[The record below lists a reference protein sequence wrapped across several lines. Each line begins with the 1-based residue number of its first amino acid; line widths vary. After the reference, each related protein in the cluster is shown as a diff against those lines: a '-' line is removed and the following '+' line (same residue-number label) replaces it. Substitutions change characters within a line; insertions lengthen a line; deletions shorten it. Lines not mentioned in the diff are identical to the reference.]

1 MTRRVAII
9 GNCQAQMLEAMFTVF
24 ASDVQVARL
33 TPNFQM
39 GDADREPVLATLA
52 EADIIFAQR
61 VAGAFHLPWLTPTS
75 LKRAFGNKVW
85 IWPNIYFDGYT
96 PGVHYIYLN
105 DWGKLSSP
113 LDDYHLQDVVDA
125 YHAGATAA
133 DATHRLIAAES
144 GATDSFAA
152 SLDELRQRERETDVT
167 ISDWL
172 ATAVGQRR
180 CFYTPN
186 HPYNGTL
193 AEMARRLAAAASIAF
208 NAAHAA
214 EAFTKRLDRIYIP
227 SSPAVVRR
235 HALQFDRILLFRGV
249 EVTVVAPRNVTLGAP
264 RCYDP
269 ITLVEQFY
277 RIYDVAL
284 KVEAAS

>member
-1 MTRRVAII
+1 VTRRVAII

-39 GDADREPVLATLA
+39 GDADRDAVLATLA
-52 EADIIFAQR
+52 QADSIFAQR
-61 VAGAFHLPWLTPTS
+61 VAGAFHLPWLTPAS
-75 LKRAFGNKVW
+75 LKRTFGNKVW

-113 LDDYHLQDVVDA
+113 LEDYHLKEVVDA
-125 YHAGATAA
+125 YRAGANANG
-133 DATHRLIAAES
+133 ATHRLIAGAS

-152 SLDELRQRERETDVT
+152 SLDELRQRECETDVT

-193 AEMARRLAAAASIAF
+193 AEMARRLAVAASIAF
-208 NAAHAA
+208 NAARAA
-214 EAFTKRLDRIYIP
+214 EAFTTRLDRIYIP
-227 SSPAVVRR
+227 SFPAVVRR

-249 EVTVVAPRNVTLGAP
+249 EVTAVAPGKITLGAP

-269 ITLVEQFY
+269 ITLVDQFY

-284 KVEAAS
+284 KNEVAA